1 MKSFIPPRKQRGAAL
16 LTVLLLVAVMAT
28 VAATAMDRLGVGIR
42 LAGNSANL
50 VRRRAWLASAELLA
64 LTRIEDLLAA
74 DSGQTTLGGGWLGN
88 SRTIALPDGGVVRAT
103 LRDGGNCFNLNSL
116 VQAQGQMLAARP
128 IAARQFVALMG
139 FLGIS
144 RGEAEVIAAAAT
156 DYIDSDMEPSPAAH
170 QPMIDVSEL
179 RSIGPVPPRAYRLL
193 EPWLCALP
201 VTDLSP
207 LNVNTLLPQQAPLLA
222 MLDPA
227 AIDLAR
233 ARSQIAGRPTGGFG
247 SVMQFWNSGALR
259 GLTIPPEAAGQVRV
273 KTEYF
278 LLTASVT
285 SGEAELAQTALI
297 DGRTRPARLIWR
309 QWGSGS

>member
-1 MKSFIPPRKQRGAAL
+1 MRRFIPTRKERGAAL

-28 VAATAMDRLGVGIR
+28 VAATAMDRLGVGIK

-50 VRRRAWLASAELLA
+50 VKGRAWLASAELLA

-74 DSGQTTLGGGWLGN
+74 DSGQTIGGGWLGT

-116 VQAQGQMLAARP
+116 VQARGQLLVARP

-144 RGEAEVIAAAAT
+144 RGEAEAIAAAAT
-156 DYIDSDMEPSPAAH
+156 DYIDSDVEPAPGAN

-179 RSIGPVPPRAYRLL
+179 RSVGPVPPRAYRLL

-207 LNVNTLLPQQAPLLA
+207 LNVNTLLPEQAPLLA
-222 MLDPA
+222 MIEPA
-227 AIDLAR
+227 TIDLAR
-233 ARSQIAGRPTGGFG
+233 ARSQIAGRPASGFG
-247 SVMQFWNSGALR
+247 SVVQFWNSGALR

-273 KTEYF
+273 RTEF
-278 LLTASVT
+278 FMLATSVR
-285 SGEAELAQTALI
+285 SGEAELAETALI
-297 DGRTRPARLIWR
+297 DGRTRPARIVWR